1 MWKQFSLQGNYKWL
15 KLLPDI
21 TKQYNNSYHR
31 TIKTKPSMINKR
43 NEKLI
48 LKSIYTHVKIASK
61 NNKYAVGDHVRI
73 SKHREVFDKGYTPN
87 WSNEIFLIR
96 KVKLT
101 NPYLLKDMNGKD
113 ILGGFYEMELQKVKH
128 PDVYLV
134 EKVLKK
140 KGKKLY
146 VKWLGFDES
155 HNTWIDENNI
165 T

>member
-1 MWKQFSLQGNYKWL
+1 
-15 KLLPDI
+15 
-21 TKQYNNSYHR
+21 
-31 TIKTKPSMINKR
+31 
-43 NEKLI
+43 
-48 LKSIYTHVKIASK
+48 
-61 NNKYAVGDHVRI
+61 
-73 SKHREVFDKGYTPN
+73 
-87 WSNEIFLIR
+87 
-96 KVKLT
+96 
-101 NPYLLKDMNGKD
+101 MNGKD

-155 HNTWIDENNI
+155 DNTWIDENNI